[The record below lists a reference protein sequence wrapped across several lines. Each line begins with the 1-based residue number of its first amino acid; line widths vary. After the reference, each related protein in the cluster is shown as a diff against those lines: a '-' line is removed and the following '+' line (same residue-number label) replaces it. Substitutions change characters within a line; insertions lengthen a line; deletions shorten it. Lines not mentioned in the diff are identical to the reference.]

1 MLRGA
6 AGTDSA
12 AGGHVDGGL
21 LKAPEWET
29 EAPVVRP
36 PPHLPSDT
44 PTAFFVLVLPFFPP
58 RRAGGFAFR
67 GAIAEPQPKN
77 Q

>member
-1 MLRGA
+1 M
-6 AGTDSA
+6 DSA
-12 AGGHVDGGL
+12 AGGHVDGL
-21 LKAPEWET
+21 LKAPERET

-36 PPHLPSDT
+36 PPDLPSDT

-58 RRAGGFAFR
+58 RRVGCFAFR